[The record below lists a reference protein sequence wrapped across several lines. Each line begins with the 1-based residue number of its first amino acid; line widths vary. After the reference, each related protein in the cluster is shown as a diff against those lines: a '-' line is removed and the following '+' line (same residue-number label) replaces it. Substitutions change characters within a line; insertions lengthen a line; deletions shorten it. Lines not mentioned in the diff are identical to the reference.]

1 MIHNMMSVSNKQ
13 PTLIINIRLE
23 FKHQTENDLT
33 INEYVPNFGLQDHI
47 EFLMHIYGILLI
59 IINIFDLHVLPILWD
74 LFLCCEL
81 NCRMSWR

>member
-33 INEYVPNFGLQDHI
+33 INEYDVPNFGLQDHI

-81 NCRMSWR
+81 VG